1 MENNT
6 EVYYFDDNDNM
17 VEPDKATKGVIRELD
32 ENGNLIRETWGKF
45 EPAPQY
51 DDFDEYIKQLEEEE
65 LNVINVYPNPA
76 NNVVN
81 VNANSNI
88 NNVEIYSISGQKVG
102 DFSAN
107 GTTTSINTE
116 SLSAGMYLMKINTE
130 NGVINKKFS
139 VAR

>member
-17 VEPDKATKGVIRELD
+17 VDPEKATKGVIRELD

-65 LNVINVYPNPA
+65 L
-76 NNVVN
+76 
-81 VNANSNI
+81 
-88 NNVEIYSISGQKVG
+88 K
-102 DFSAN
+102 
-107 GTTTSINTE
+107 
-116 SLSAGMYLMKINTE
+116 
-130 NGVINKKFS
+130 NKK
-139 VAR
+139 